1 MGSPKTKTR
10 KAKGFRRPV
19 IKSLVRL
26 YISFGAIMILFI
38 IVFNTKTFYW
48 NANVP
53 FTSFIAFTS
62 GLVINLFGGT
72 SSVNGTN
79 LSTSQFSIN
88 VVDGCNGLYATAIL
102 ISGVIAYPSKIIHK
116 LLGVFIGFI
125 AIFALNLVRVI
136 SLLYLG
142 QYYPDVFKEAHIFV
156 WQPIII
162 LWAIFI
168 WYIWWNKIEGKK
180 EK

>member
-1 MGSPKTKTR
+1 MAFPKTKIK
-10 KAKGFRRPV
+10 KAKGLQRPV

-26 YISFGAIMILFI
+26 YLSFGAIMIIFI
-38 IVFNTKTFYW
+38 IAFNTKTFYW
-48 NANVP
+48 NVNVP

-62 GLVINLFGGT
+62 GFMINLFGGA
-72 SSVNGTN
+72 SSVNGTH

-102 ISGVIAYPSKIIHK
+102 ISGVIAYPSKIIQK
-116 LLGVFIGFI
+116 MLGFFIGFI
-125 AIFALNLVRVI
+125 AIFVLNLVRVI

-142 QYYPDVFKEAHIFV
+142 QYYPDIFIEAHIFV

-180 EK
+180 KK